1 MKNKQTFP
9 SEKVT
14 LPSKGLLY
22 PKESPLS
29 KGVIEMKYMT
39 AREEDVLTNQ
49 SLIQKGTV
57 IDELLKSLIITPDV
71 DYNDLLVG
79 DKNAIMVAARVL
91 GYGADYSFTYN
102 NEEHSVDLTT
112 IKDKLMDE
120 SLVIDGKNEFHFTLP
135 ASKVEVTF
143 KLLTHGDENKLSNEL
158 KGLKKLNK
166 NATPEVSTRMKH
178 MITSVNGDVE
188 TKTIREFVD
197 NNLLARDARDL
208 RNYASKIQPGV
219 DLSFDYEDIRGDL
232 KRVDLP
238 IEVGF
243 FWPDASV

>member
-1 MKNKQTFP
+1 MENKQTFP

-57 IDELLKSLIITPDV
+57 IDELLKSLIITKGV

-91 GYGADYSFTYN
+91 GYGANYSFNYA
-102 NEEHSVDLTT
+102 NEEHTIDLTT
-112 IKDKLMDE
+112 IEDKLMDE
-120 SLVIDGKNEFHFTLP
+120 SLVVDGKNEFHFTLP
-135 ASKVEVTF
+135 SSKVEVTF
-143 KLLTHGDENKLSNEL
+143 KLLTHGDERKLSNEL

-166 NATPEVSTRMKH
+166 NSSSDVSTRMKH

-188 TKTIREFVD
+188 IKTIREFVD
-197 NNLLARDARDL
+197 NSLLARDAREL
-208 RNYASKIQPGV
+208 RNYASKIQPDV
-219 DLSFDYEDIRGDL
+219 DLSFDYEDVRGDL
-232 KRVDLP
+232 KKVDLP